1 MDAQIFIQNAAQ
13 MPIPELERLSHE
25 LNALIVR
32 LKTTDKS
39 YRERFLLGKINQTV
53 LSREKT
59 ERYKYLIY
67 KHEYETISDEE
78 YSELLQLTEEEEG
91 IRVQRFTYLVE
102 LSQLKNLPFN
112 QLMENLGLNHPTH
125 A

>member
-1 MDAQIFIQNAAQ
+1 MQNAAQ

-53 LSREKT
+53 LGREKT
-59 ERYKYLIY
+59 ARYKYLIY
-67 KHEYETISDEE
+67 KHEYETLSDEE
-78 YSELLQLTEEEEG
+78 YTELSQLTKEEEG
-91 IRVQRFTYLVE
+91 IRVQRLTYLVE

-112 QLMENLGLNHPTH
+112 QLMENLGLNRPIH

>member
-112 QLMENLGLNHPTH
+112 QLMENLGLNRPIH